1 MRFSNFLA
9 LGDARR
15 KFYPSRLNHVKLTD
29 SLWLYSLFFF
39 PDDTPLW
46 VGWNAK
52 ISGSDEVCQN
62 IWYLQQIEMSSTSNT
77 AVVHTMKVAQSMAKE
92 MGKPEIAVTYDLAI
106 AKLAMQIQAE
116 KSLKFDNLFIFLG
129 QFHTEMAFFNAL
141 GKFIADSGGP
151 AK

>member
-62 IWYLQQIEMSSTSNT
+62 IWYLQQIEMSPTSNT

-92 MGKPEIAVTYDLAI
+92 MGKPEIAVTYEVSYSKACYANTSRGI
-106 AKLAMQIQAE
+106 TQI
-116 KSLKFDNLFIFLG
+116 
-129 QFHTEMAFFNAL
+129 
-141 GKFIADSGGP
+141 
-151 AK
+151 